1 MSIEGIRLKQWLHL
15 DRCSHCCDCRGVKPA
30 RQRVGLLLLQF
41 LDADIAELYM

>member
-15 DRCSHCCDCRGVKPA
+15 DRCSHCCCLSRGNPA